1 MNKILLVEDQAHHR
15 AIVKAQLE
23 SHRYAVDEALNLQ
36 MAVEKLTRENY
47 DVIVLDLKLP
57 EGNSIQLFDR
67 FPEKLAARTIIIT
80 ANATIPSVVE
90 AIKKGAFNYLEKP
103 VDEGLLIA
111 QVQKV
116 VQLNQLQNGYHSL
129 KKEVVSNYTFEDI
142 IYKSEQMADIIGRA
156 RVLAQT
162 DNTILIQGETGVGK
176 EVIAQSIHN
185 HSHRKNETFLPINCA
200 SIPGEL
206 FESELFGFE
215 KGAFTG
221 AVSSY
226 SGRFVQANNGT
237 LFLDEIG
244 DLPLTIQ
251 GKLLRI
257 LDEKVIYQLKSEKAL
272 SVNIRLIAATNRNL
286 MEEVE
291 LKQFRDDLY
300 YRLKESSLVISPL
313 RERLDDI
320 LPLVRHFIEV
330 YNQIYNKSV
339 TGMSKEAENYFL
351 NYPWKGNARELKNT
365 IKSIIPFK
373 KNDTIDLDDLSYSI
387 IEGDKIDKKQFSPLE
402 EHEKNYIRN
411 VLKAAG
417 FNISRAAEILG
428 TNRPRLYRKIK
439 YYRLEETFQ

>member
-1 MNKILLVEDQAHHR
+1 MNKILLVEDQLHQR
-15 AIVKAQLE
+15 AILKAQLE
-23 SHRYAVDEALNLQ
+23 LHQFEVDEASNLLT
-36 MAVEKLTRENY
+36 AVEKLNREKY
-47 DVIVLDLKLP
+47 DVIILDLKLP
-57 EGNSIQLFDR
+57 DGNSIQLFDR
-67 FPEKLAARTIIIT
+67 YPEKLASRTIIIT

-103 VDEGLLIA
+103 VDEELLIA

-116 VQLNQLQNGYHSL
+116 VQLNQLQKGYQSL
-129 KKEVVSNYTFEDI
+129 KKEVASNYTFDDI
-142 IYKSEQMADIIGRA
+142 VYESTQMADLIDRA

-162 DNTILIQGETGVGK
+162 DNTILVQGETGVGK

-185 HSHRKNETFLPINCA
+185 HSLRKVETFLPINCA

-226 SGRFVQANNGT
+226 SGRFAQANNGT

-244 DLPLTIQ
+244 ELPLSIQ
-251 GKLLRI
+251 AKLLRI
-257 LDEKVIYQLKSEKAL
+257 LDEKVIYQLKSKKAL
-272 SVNIRLIAATNRNL
+272 RVNIRLIAATNRNL
-286 MEEVE
+286 LEEVE

-300 YRLKESSLVISPL
+300 YRLKESSLMITPL
-313 RERLDDI
+313 RERIDDI
-320 LPLVRHFIEV
+320 LPLTRHFIEV
-330 YNQIYNKSV
+330 YNQIYNKNV
-339 TGMSKEAENYFL
+339 TAISQEVENYFL
-351 NYPWKGNARELKNT
+351 NYPWKGNVRELKNT
-365 IKSIIPFK
+365 VKSIIPFK
-373 KNDTIDLDDLSYSI
+373 KNDTIDLEDLSYSI
-387 IEGDKIDKKQFSPLE
+387 IEGKDADKKQFPPLE
-402 EHEKNYIRN
+402 EHEKDYIHK

>member
-1 MNKILLVEDQAHHR
+1 MNKILLVEDQLHQR
-15 AIVKAQLE
+15 TIIKSQLE
-23 SHRYAVDEALNLQ
+23 LHQFEVDEASNLLT
-36 MAVEKLTRENY
+36 AVEKLNREKY
-47 DVIVLDLKLP
+47 DVIILDLKLP
-57 EGNSIQLFDR
+57 DGNSIQLFDR
-67 FPEKLAARTIIIT
+67 YPEKLASRTIIIT

-103 VDEGLLIA
+103 VDDELLIA

-116 VQLNQLQNGYHSL
+116 VQLNQLQNGYQSL
-129 KKEVVSNYTFEDI
+129 KKEVASNYIFDDI
-142 IYKSEQMADIIGRA
+142 VYESTQMANLIDRA
-156 RVLAQT
+156 MVLAQT
-162 DNTILIQGETGVGK
+162 DNTILVQGETGVGK

-185 HSHRKNETFLPINCA
+185 HSLRKVETFLPINCA
-200 SIPGEL
+200 SIPSEL

-226 SGRFVQANNGT
+226 SGRFAQANNGT

-244 DLPLTIQ
+244 ELPLSIQ
-251 GKLLRI
+251 AKLLRI
-257 LDEKVIYQLKSEKAL
+257 LDEKVIYQLKSKKAIR
-272 SVNIRLIAATNRNL
+272 VNIRLIVATNRNL
-286 MEEVE
+286 LEEVE

-300 YRLKESSLVISPL
+300 YRLKESSLVIPPL
-313 RERLDDI
+313 RERMDDI
-320 LPLVRHFIEV
+320 LPLIRHFIEV
-330 YNQIYNKSV
+330 YNQIYNKNV

-351 NYPWKGNARELKNT
+351 NYPWKGNVRELKNT

-387 IEGDKIDKKQFSPLE
+387 IEGKDPDKQQFPPLE
-402 EHEKNYIRN
+402 QHEKDYIHK

-439 YYRLEETFQ
+439 YYRLEEKFQ

>member
-1 MNKILLVEDQAHHR
+1 MNKILLVEDQPHQR

-23 SHRYAVDEALNLQ
+23 LHRYAVDEASNLQ
-36 MAVEKLTRENY
+36 TAEEKLNREKY
-47 DVIVLDLKLP
+47 DVIILDLKLP
-57 EGNSIQLFDR
+57 DGSGSLLLDR
-67 FPEKLAARTIIIT
+67 FPGKLAGRTIIIT

-116 VQLNQLQNGYHSL
+116 VQLNQLQNGYQSL
-129 KKEVVSNYTFEDI
+129 KKEVASDYTFDDVVYE
-142 IYKSEQMADIIGRA
+142 SRQMADLIDRA

-185 HSHRKNETFLPINCA
+185 HSLRKDETFLPINCP

-221 AVSSY
+221 AVTGY
-226 SGRFVQANNGT
+226 SGRFIQADNGT

-244 DLPLTIQ
+244 ELPLSIQ
-251 GKLLRI
+251 SKLLRI
-257 LDEKVIYQLKSEKAL
+257 LDEKVVYQLKSKTAL
-272 SVNIRLIAATNRNL
+272 SVNIRLIAASNRNL

-291 LKQFRDDLY
+291 LKQFRGDLY
-300 YRLKESSLVISPL
+300 YRLKESSLVIPPL
-313 RERLDDI
+313 RERMDDI
-320 LPLVRHFIEV
+320 LPLIRHFIRV
-330 YNQIYNKSV
+330 YNQIYNKNV

-351 NYPWKGNARELKNT
+351 HYPWQGNVRELKNT
-365 IKSIIPFK
+365 LKSIIPLK
-373 KNDTIDLDDLSYSI
+373 KNDTIDLEDLSYSI
-387 IEGDKIDKKQFSPLE
+387 IEGNERNKKPFPTLE
-402 EHEKNYIRN
+402 DHEKEYIRK